1 MGFLRIKV
9 NHLGIIVISL
19 FLTTACSEKDK
30 LKAVMN
36 SYVGYNIESVS
47 AQLGYPLSRIE
58 EANFTIYR
66 YGFSKLLYISSRT
79 SSSSSNIGGF
89 WSGVANGLSNSS
101 GGHYEQYGCS
111 VEFKVDK
118 KNIIHSYDYSGNACY
133 GYAKK
138 KYVNPKYILDLPNKV
153 TEFYGFEY
161 KKISKGLKIESVD
174 ERSRAFEAG
183 LRKNQ
188 IIRSINGQALTGLPI
203 EFAVDIISKH
213 KKLKLEI
220 LDKKQINNID
230 IEITKTK
237 TLELYKPK
245 ISKFLGF

>member
-1 MGFLRIKV
+1 MGFLRINI
-9 NHLGIIVISL
+9 NHLGIILISL

-47 AQLGYPLSRIE
+47 AQLGYPLSKIE
-58 EANFTIYR
+58 EASFTIYR
-66 YGFSKLLYISSRT
+66 YGFSKLVYT
-79 SSSSSNIGGF
+79 S
-89 WSGVANGLSNSS
+89 NGLSNSNT
-101 GGHYEQYGCS
+101 GHYEQYRCS
-111 VEFKVDK
+111 IEFKVDK
-118 KNIIHSYDYSGNACY
+118 KNIIHSYDYSGNGCY
-133 GYAKK
+133 SYAKK
-138 KYVNPKYILDLPNKV
+138 KYVNPKYILDLPTNV

-174 ERSRAFEAG
+174 ERSKAFEAG

-188 IIRSINGQALTGLPI
+188 IIQRLNGQDITGLPI

-230 IEITKTK
+230 IEITKIK

-245 ISKFLGF
+245 INKFLGF